1 MMSYQFFKIGD
12 KMQTLNFKRTKLA
25 CYTAYFTMSSIFC
38 VPPLLFMTFHNLYN
52 ISYTL
57 LGTLVLTNFCTQML
71 VDLIFTMFSK
81 KFNIQKVVR
90 VMPCITSL
98 GLFVYAL
105 IPHFFPQ
112 YAYIGLVVGTIIF
125 SVSAGLSEVLLSPVI
140 AAIPSDNPQ
149 KDMSMLHSLYAFGFF
164 TMVVISTLFLKIFGN
179 ENWFYLVLLIGT
191 LPLIAAVMFKISP
204 FPDMTEEASQKKNKE
219 KNKSRTI
226 GLVLCVGSIF
236 LGSCAENTMSNWI
249 STYMEN
255 ALNID
260 KALGDILG
268 MAMFAILLGI
278 TRITYAKYG
287 KNISKFLLVS
297 MICASVCY
305 LTVSFS
311 NNTILS
317 FVGCVLTGI
326 FTAMLWPG
334 TLILME
340 EKVKGVGV
348 AAYALMASAGDFGAS
363 LAPQLMGIVVDNVS
377 VSKFALEMSN
387 SLNLSPEQIG
397 LKVGMLITSIFPIL
411 GSFLIVFII
420 RYFKKQNLQES

>member
-1 MMSYQFFKIGD
+1 M
-12 KMQTLNFKRTKLA
+12 TTNFKRTKLA

-71 VDLIFTMFSK
+71 VDLIFTLFSK
-81 KFNIQKVVR
+81 KFNIKKVVR
-90 VMPCITSL
+90 IMPCITSL
-98 GLFVYAL
+98 GLFIYAL
-105 IPHFFPQ
+105 VPNFFPQ
-112 YAYIGLVVGTIIF
+112 YAYAGLVVGTIIF

-140 AAIPSDNPQ
+140 AAIPSENPQ

-164 TMVVISTLFLKIFGN
+164 TMVLISTLFLKLFGN
-179 ENWFYLVLLIGT
+179 ENWAYLVLLIGT
-191 LPLIAAVMFKISP
+191 LPLLAALLFKISP
-204 FPDMTEEASQKKNKE
+204 FPDMTEEASQD
-219 KNKSRTI
+219 KNKSKSRNRTI
-226 GLVLCVGSIF
+226 GLALCVGCIF

-287 KNISKFLLVS
+287 KNISKFLLIS
-297 MICASVCY
+297 MICAAICY
-305 LTVSFS
+305 FTVSFS
-311 NNTILS
+311 NNTIIS
-317 FVGCVLTGI
+317 FIGCILTGI
-326 FTAMLWPG
+326 FTSMLWPG

-340 EKVKGVGV
+340 ENVKGVGV

-363 LAPQLMGIVVDNVS
+363 LAPQLMGIVIDNVS
-377 VSKFALEMSN
+377 VSKFALNLSAT
-387 SLNLSPEQIG
+387 LNLTPEQIG
-397 LKVGMLITSIFPIL
+397 LKTGMLITSIFPIL
-411 GSFLIVFII
+411 GTILMVFII
-420 RYFKKQNLQES
+420 KYFKKQKAQVN

>member
-1 MMSYQFFKIGD
+1 
-12 KMQTLNFKRTKLA
+12 MQNLNFKRTKLA

-38 VPPLLFMTFHNLYN
+38 VPPLLFMTFHNLYD

-71 VDLIFTMFSK
+71 VDLIFTLFSK

-98 GLFVYAL
+98 GLFIYAL
-105 IPHFFPQ
+105 VPNFFPQ
-112 YAYIGLVVGTIIF
+112 YAYIGLIVGTIIF
-125 SVSAGLSEVLLSPVI
+125 SISAGLSEVLLSPVI

-164 TMVVISTLFLKIFGN
+164 TMVLISTLFLKFFGN
-179 ENWFYLVLLIGT
+179 ENWLYLVLFIGV

-204 FPDMTEEASQKKNKE
+204 FPDMSEEASQEKNKE
-219 KNKSRTI
+219 KNKNRTI
-226 GLVLCVGSIF
+226 GLALCVGCIF

-297 MICASVCY
+297 MICAAICY

-311 NNTILS
+311 NNTIIS
-317 FVGCVLTGI
+317 FVGCILTGI
-326 FTAMLWPG
+326 FTSMLWPG

-363 LAPQLMGIVVDNVS
+363 LAPQLMGIVIDNVS
-377 VSKFALEMSN
+377 VSKFALNLSAT
-387 SLNLSPEQIG
+387 LNLTPEQIG
-397 LKVGMLITSIFPIL
+397 LKTGMLITSIFPIL
-411 GSFLIVFII
+411 GTILMVFII
-420 RYFKKQNLQES
+420 KYFKKQKAQDN

>member
-1 MMSYQFFKIGD
+1 
-12 KMQTLNFKRTKLA
+12 MQNLNFKRTKLA

-38 VPPLLFMTFHNLYN
+38 VPPLLFMTFHNLYD

-71 VDLIFTMFSK
+71 VDLIFTLFSK

-98 GLFVYAL
+98 GLFIYAL
-105 IPHFFPQ
+105 VPNFFPQ
-112 YAYIGLVVGTIIF
+112 YAYIGLIVGTIIF
-125 SVSAGLSEVLLSPVI
+125 SISAGLSEVLLSPVI

-164 TMVVISTLFLKIFGN
+164 TMVLISTLFLKFFGN
-179 ENWFYLVLLIGT
+179 ENWLYLVLFIGV

-204 FPDMTEEASQKKNKE
+204 FPDMSEEASQKKNKE
-219 KNKSRTI
+219 KNKNRTI
-226 GLVLCVGSIF
+226 GLALCVGCIF

-297 MICASVCY
+297 MICAAICY

-311 NNTILS
+311 NNTIIS
-317 FVGCVLTGI
+317 FVGCILTGI
-326 FTAMLWPG
+326 FTSMLWPG

-363 LAPQLMGIVVDNVS
+363 LAPQLMGIVIDNVS
-377 VSKFALEMSN
+377 VSKFALNLSAT
-387 SLNLSPEQIG
+387 LNLTPEQIG
-397 LKVGMLITSIFPIL
+397 LKTGMLITSIFPIL
-411 GSFLIVFII
+411 GTILMVFII
-420 RYFKKQNLQES
+420 KYFKKQKAQEN

>member
-1 MMSYQFFKIGD
+1 
-12 KMQTLNFKRTKLA
+12 
-25 CYTAYFTMSSIFC
+25 MSSIFC

-98 GLFVYAL
+98 GLFIYAL
-105 IPHFFPQ
+105 IPQFFPQ

-179 ENWFYLVLLIGT
+179 ENWSYLVLLIGT
-191 LPLIAAVMFKISP
+191 LPLTAAVMFKISP
-204 FPDMTEEASQKKNKE
+204 FPDMSEEESAVKNKE
-219 KNKSRTI
+219 KNKNRTI
-226 GLVLCVGSIF
+226 GLALCVGSIF

-260 KALGDILG
+260 KAFGDILG

-278 TRITYAKYG
+278 TRISYAKYG
-287 KNISKFLLVS
+287 KNISKFLLIS
-297 MICASVCY
+297 MICAAVCY

-317 FVGCVLTGI
+317 FVGCILTGI

-363 LAPQLMGIVVDNVS
+363 LAPQLMGIVVDNIS
-377 VSKFALEMSN
+377 VSEFAINMSS

-411 GSFLIVFII
+411 GSILIVFII
-420 RYFKKQNLQES
+420 RYFKKENSQVK

>member
-1 MMSYQFFKIGD
+1 
-12 KMQTLNFKRTKLA
+12 
-25 CYTAYFTMSSIFC
+25 
-38 VPPLLFMTFHNLYN
+38 MTFHNLYN

-57 LGTLVLTNFCTQML
+57 LGTLVLINFCTQML
-71 VDLIFTMFSK
+71 VDLIFTLFSK

-98 GLFVYAL
+98 GLFIYAL
-105 IPHFFPQ
+105 VPNFFPQ
-112 YAYIGLVVGTIIF
+112 YAYVGLVVGTIIF

-179 ENWFYLVLLIGT
+179 ANWSYLVLLIGA
-191 LPLIAAVMFKISP
+191 LPLTAAVMFKISP
-204 FPDMTEEASQKKNKE
+204 FPDMSEEASQEKNKE
-219 KNKSRTI
+219 KNKNRTI
-226 GLVLCVGSIF
+226 GLALCVGSIF

-260 KALGDILG
+260 KAFGDILG

-317 FVGCVLTGI
+317 FVCCVLTGI

-340 EKVKGVGV
+340 EKVNGVGV

-363 LAPQLMGIVVDNVS
+363 LAPQLMGIVVDNIS
-377 VSKFALEMSN
+377 VSEFALNMSN
-387 SLNLSPEQIG
+387 TLNLSPEQIG

-411 GSFLIVFII
+411 GSILIVFII
-420 RYFKKQNLQES
+420 RYFKKQKTQEN

>member
-1 MMSYQFFKIGD
+1 M
-12 KMQTLNFKRTKLA
+12 TLNFKRTKLA
-25 CYTAYFTMSSIFC
+25 CYTAYFTMSSIFSL
-38 VPPLLFMTFHNLYN
+38 PPLLFMTFHNLYN

-71 VDLIFTMFSK
+71 VDLIFTLFSK
-81 KFNIQKVVR
+81 KFNIKKVVR

-98 GLFVYAL
+98 GLFIYAI
-105 IPHFFPQ
+105 IPNVFPQ
-112 YAYIGLVVGTIIF
+112 YAYFGLVIGTIIF
-125 SVSAGLSEVLLSPVI
+125 SISAGLSEVLLSPVI

-149 KDMSMLHSLYAFGFF
+149 KDMSLLHSLYAFGFF
-164 TMVVISTLFLKIFGN
+164 TVVVVSTLFLKIFGN
-179 ENWFYLVLLIGT
+179 ENWMYLTLFLGS
-191 LPLIAAVMFKISP
+191 LPLISAILFKLSP
-204 FPDMTEEASQKKNKE
+204 MPEMDNEEGTSKNSE
-219 KNKSRTI
+219 KNKKRTV
-226 GLVLCVGSIF
+226 GLALCVGCIF

-255 ALNID
+255 ALAID

-278 TRITYAKYG
+278 TRISYAKYG
-287 KNISKFLLVS
+287 KNISKFLLIS
-297 MICASVCY
+297 MSCAAACY
-305 LTVSFS
+305 LITAFS
-311 NNTILS
+311 PNTILS
-317 FVGCVLTGI
+317 FAGCIFTGV

-363 LAPQLMGIVVDNVS
+363 VAPQLMGIVIDNVS
-377 VSKFALEMSN
+377 ASNFANELST

-397 LKVGMLITSIFPIL
+397 LKVGMLVTSVFPIIGTIL
-411 GSFLIVFII
+411 LMYII
-420 RYFKKQNLQES
+420 KFFKKEKMQEA

>member
-1 MMSYQFFKIGD
+1 
-12 KMQTLNFKRTKLA
+12 MQKQNFKRTKLA

-38 VPPLLFMTFHNLYN
+38 VPPLLFMTFHSLYN

-71 VDLIFTMFSK
+71 VDLVFTIFSK
-81 KFNIQKVVR
+81 KFNVKKVVR

-98 GLFVYAL
+98 GLFIYAL
-105 IPHFFPQ
+105 IPVFFPQ
-112 YAYIGLVVGTIIF
+112 HAYLGLVIGTIIF

-179 ENWFYLVLLIGT
+179 ENWSYLVLLIGT
-191 LPLIAAVMFKISP
+191 LPLIAAIIFKISP
-204 FPDMTEEASQKKNKE
+204 FPDMTGETSQENNKE
-219 KNKSRTI
+219 KNKNRTI
-226 GLVLCVGSIF
+226 GLALCVGCIF

-287 KNISKFLLVS
+287 KNISEFLIIS
-297 MICASVCY
+297 MACASFCY
-305 LTVSFS
+305 LIVSFS

-317 FVGCVLTGI
+317 FVGCILTGV

-340 EKVKGVGV
+340 ENVKGVGV
-348 AAYALMASAGDFGAS
+348 AAYALMASSGDFGAS

-377 VSKFALEMSN
+377 VSQFA
-387 SLNLSPEQIG
+387 LNLSSCLNLTPEQIG
-397 LKVGMLITSIFPIL
+397 LKVGMLITSVFPIAGTIL
-411 GSFLIVFII
+411 MVFII
-420 RYFKKQNLQES
+420 RYFKKVKA

>member
-1 MMSYQFFKIGD
+1 
-12 KMQTLNFKRTKLA
+12 MQISNFKRTKLA

-71 VDLIFTMFSK
+71 VDLIFTLFSK

-98 GLFVYAL
+98 GLFIYAL
-105 IPHFFPQ
+105 VPNFFPQ
-112 YAYIGLVVGTIIF
+112 YAYVGLVVGTIIF

-140 AAIPSDNPQ
+140 AAIQSDNPQ

-179 ENWFYLVLLIGT
+179 ANWSYLVLLIGT
-191 LPLIAAVMFKISP
+191 LPLIAAAMFKISP
-204 FPDMTEEASQKKNKE
+204 FPDMSEEESVVKNKE
-219 KNKSRTI
+219 KNKNRTI
-226 GLVLCVGSIF
+226 GLALCVASIF

-260 KALGDILG
+260 KAFGDILG

-278 TRITYAKYG
+278 TRISYAKYG

-363 LAPQLMGIVVDNVS
+363 LAPQLMGIVVDNIS
-377 VSKFALEMSN
+377 VSEFALNMSN
-387 SLNLSPEQIG
+387 TLNLSPEQIG

-411 GSFLIVFII
+411 GSILIVFII
-420 RYFKKQNLQES
+420 RYFKKQKTQEN

>member
-1 MMSYQFFKIGD
+1 MMSYQFFKIGE

-105 IPHFFPQ
+105 IPQFFPQ

-179 ENWFYLVLLIGT
+179 ENWSYLVLLIGT

-204 FPDMTEEASQKKNKE
+204 FPDMTEEASQEKNKE

-226 GLVLCVGSIF
+226 GLALCVGSIF

-387 SLNLSPEQIG
+387 TLNLSPEQIG

-420 RYFKKQNLQES
+420 RYFKKQKTQEN

>member
-1 MMSYQFFKIGD
+1 MEK
-12 KMQTLNFKRTKLA
+12 LNFKRTKLA
-25 CYTAYFTMSSIFC
+25 CYTAYFTMSSIFS

-71 VDLIFTMFSK
+71 VDLVFTMFSK
-81 KFNIQKVVR
+81 KFNIKKVVR

-98 GLFVYAL
+98 GLFIYAL
-105 IPHFFPQ
+105 VPNFFPQ

-140 AAIPSDNPQ
+140 AAIPSNNPQ

-179 ENWFYLVLLIGT
+179 ENWSYLVLLIGT

-204 FPDMTEEASQKKNKE
+204 FPDMSEEASQEKSKE
-219 KNKSRTI
+219 KNKNRTI
-226 GLVLCVGSIF
+226 GLALCVGSIF

-278 TRITYAKYG
+278 TRITYAKRG
-287 KNISKFLLVS
+287 KNISKFLLIS
-297 MICASVCY
+297 MLCAAICYFTISI
-305 LTVSFS
+305 S

-317 FVGCVLTGI
+317 FIACILTGI

-377 VSKFALEMSN
+377 VSKFALEMS
-387 SLNLSPEQIG
+387 STLNLTPEQIG

-411 GSFLIVFII
+411 GTVLLIFII
-420 RYFKKQNLQES
+420 KYFKKNKSQEL

>member
-1 MMSYQFFKIGD
+1 MEKF
-12 KMQTLNFKRTKLA
+12 NFKRTKLA
-25 CYTAYFTMSSIFC
+25 CYTAYFTMSSIFS

-71 VDLIFTMFSK
+71 VDLIFTLFSK

-98 GLFVYAL
+98 GLFIYAL
-105 IPHFFPQ
+105 VPNFFPQ
-112 YAYIGLVVGTIIF
+112 YAYIGLVAGTIIF

-179 ENWFYLVLLIGT
+179 ENWSYLVLLIGT

-204 FPDMTEEASQKKNKE
+204 FPDMTEEASQEKNKE
-219 KNKSRTI
+219 KNKNRTI
-226 GLVLCVGSIF
+226 GLALCVGSIF

-287 KNISKFLLVS
+287 KSISKFLLVS

-363 LAPQLMGIVVDNVS
+363 LAPQLMGIVVDNIS
-377 VSKFALEMSN
+377 VSEFAINMSS
-387 SLNLSPEQIG
+387 SLNLAPEQIG

-420 RYFKKQNLQES
+420 RYFKKQKTQEN

>member
-1 MMSYQFFKIGD
+1 
-12 KMQTLNFKRTKLA
+12 MQNLNFKRTKLA

-38 VPPLLFMTFHNLYN
+38 VPPLLFMTFHNLYD

-71 VDLIFTMFSK
+71 VDLIFTLFSK

-98 GLFVYAL
+98 GLFIYAL
-105 IPHFFPQ
+105 VPNFFPQ
-112 YAYIGLVVGTIIF
+112 YAYIGLIVGTIIF
-125 SVSAGLSEVLLSPVI
+125 SISAGLSEVLLSPVI

-164 TMVVISTLFLKIFGN
+164 TMVLISTLFLKFFGN
-179 ENWFYLVLLIGT
+179 ENWLYLVLFIGV
-191 LPLIAAVMFKISP
+191 LPLTAAVMFKISP
-204 FPDMTEEASQKKNKE
+204 FPDMSEEASQKKNKE
-219 KNKSRTI
+219 KNKNRTI
-226 GLVLCVGSIF
+226 GLALCVGCIF

-297 MICASVCY
+297 MICAAICY

-311 NNTILS
+311 NNTIIS
-317 FVGCVLTGI
+317 FVGCILTGI
-326 FTAMLWPG
+326 FTSMLWPG

-363 LAPQLMGIVVDNVS
+363 LAPQLMGIVIDNVS
-377 VSKFALEMSN
+377 VSKFALNLSAT
-387 SLNLSPEQIG
+387 LNLTPEQIG
-397 LKVGMLITSIFPIL
+397 LKTGMLITSIFPIL
-411 GSFLIVFII
+411 GTILMVFII
-420 RYFKKQNLQES
+420 KYFKKQKAQEN

>member
-1 MMSYQFFKIGD
+1 MS
-12 KMQTLNFKRTKLA
+12 
-25 CYTAYFTMSSIFC
+25 
-38 VPPLLFMTFHNLYN
+38 
-52 ISYTL
+52 
-57 LGTLVLTNFCTQML
+57 
-71 VDLIFTMFSK
+71 
-81 KFNIQKVVR
+81 
-90 VMPCITSL
+90 
-98 GLFVYAL
+98 
-105 IPHFFPQ
+105 
-112 YAYIGLVVGTIIF
+112 
-125 SVSAGLSEVLLSPVI
+125 
-140 AAIPSDNPQ
+140 
-149 KDMSMLHSLYAFGFF
+149 
-164 TMVVISTLFLKIFGN
+164 
-179 ENWFYLVLLIGT
+179 
-191 LPLIAAVMFKISP
+191 
-204 FPDMTEEASQKKNKE
+204 EEASQEKNKE
-219 KNKSRTI
+219 KNKNRTI
-226 GLVLCVGSIF
+226 GLALCVGSIF

-260 KALGDILG
+260 KAFGDILG

-387 SLNLSPEQIG
+387 TLNLSPEQIG
-397 LKVGMLITSIFPIL
+397 LKVGMLITSTFPIL